1 MWEMGRTWGFRL
13 YVTGRDP
20 GTEFTIQCMEEIRE
34 EVPIGPNAYNPYQI
48 PPDPFAPG
56 GPKIKEIT
64 VPLPKLLLLRDLHRE
79 AYLGQ

>member
-1 MWEMGRTWGFRL
+1 
-13 YVTGRDP
+13 
-20 GTEFTIQCMEEIRE
+20 MEEIRE